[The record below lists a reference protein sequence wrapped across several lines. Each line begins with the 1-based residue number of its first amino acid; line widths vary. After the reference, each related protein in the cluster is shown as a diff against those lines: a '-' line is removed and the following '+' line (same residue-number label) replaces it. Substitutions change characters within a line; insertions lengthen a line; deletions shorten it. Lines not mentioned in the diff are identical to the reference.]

1 MINFIETLINF
12 FETMI
17 IFRYQHLGLLPEHD
31 HHAYPLELIEQ
42 LIIVA
47 VATQDRQNKNKNK
60 NESRNGGNGGAV
72 RAVQYPGIKA
82 GTRIF
87 QNLYHRHLSQEYSVL
102 VVRCVKTS
110 LKTSFPAAGASPVVW
125 NEAVPRKSFTLSHM
139 RCFTTSTTLMFLRCF
154 SLYSRFS
161 NTDVLGCP
169 SRFLD
174 VSLLSLLSLFSQT
187 AGVLVQSIAKDNSD
201 SGKDC
206 PPDPVDPTL
215 FMQTLIVLNTFAT
228 TTSTALRHYTQGNKK
243 NNRKNNNNNNNNNP
257 PTTSI
262 HALSTL
268 ASNVVNPVRCYVSR
282 STLSLLNLAEQIRRV
297 HSVAMQVRHSRRTV
311 VCGTVVCGTVGGT
324 RDVPSS
330 TGPTMKRH
338 GWMVG

>member
-1 MINFIETLINF
+1 
-12 FETMI
+12 
-17 IFRYQHLGLLPEHD
+17 
-31 HHAYPLELIEQ
+31 
-42 LIIVA
+42 
-47 VATQDRQNKNKNK
+47 
-60 NESRNGGNGGAV
+60 
-72 RAVQYPGIKA
+72 
-82 GTRIF
+82 
-87 QNLYHRHLSQEYSVL
+87 
-102 VVRCVKTS
+102 
-110 LKTSFPAAGASPVVW
+110 
-125 NEAVPRKSFTLSHM
+125 
-139 RCFTTSTTLMFLRCF
+139 
-154 SLYSRFS
+154 
-161 NTDVLGCP
+161 
-169 SRFLD
+169 
-174 VSLLSLLSLFSQT
+174 LSLFSQT

-243 NNRKNNNNNNNNNP
+243 NNRKNNNNNNNNNNP

-311 VCGTVVCGTVGGT
+311 VCGTVVCSTVGGT
-324 RDVPSS
+324 RDVLSS
-330 TGPTMKRH
+330 TGPTMKKD
-338 GWMVG
+338 MVGCWMIFGTCSDPGIFFFCCCFIF

>member
-12 FETMI
+12 FGTMI
-17 IFRYQHLGLLPEHD
+17 ISRYQHLGLLPEHD

-125 NEAVPRKSFTLSHM
+125 NEAVPRKSFTRSHM
-139 RCFTTSTTLMFLRCF
+139 RCFTTSNTLMSFDVLRC
-154 SLYSRFS
+154 
-161 NTDVLGCP
+161 
-169 SRFLD
+169 
-174 VSLLSLLSLFSQT
+174 LS
-187 AGVLVQSIAKDNSD
+187 
-201 SGKDC
+201 
-206 PPDPVDPTL
+206 
-215 FMQTLIVLNTFAT
+215 
-228 TTSTALRHYTQGNKK
+228 
-243 NNRKNNNNNNNNNP
+243 
-257 PTTSI
+257 
-262 HALSTL
+262 
-268 ASNVVNPVRCYVSR
+268 
-282 STLSLLNLAEQIRRV
+282 
-297 HSVAMQVRHSRRTV
+297 
-311 VCGTVVCGTVGGT
+311 
-324 RDVPSS
+324 
-330 TGPTMKRH
+330 
-338 GWMVG
+338 